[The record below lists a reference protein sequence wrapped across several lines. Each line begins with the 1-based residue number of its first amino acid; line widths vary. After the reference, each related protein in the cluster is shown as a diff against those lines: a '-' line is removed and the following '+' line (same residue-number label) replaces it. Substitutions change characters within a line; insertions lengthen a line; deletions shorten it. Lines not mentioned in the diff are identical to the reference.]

1 MKFILLC
8 LFLSS
13 WSLASSNDLTHRPKS
28 FNTSRG
34 KAVFVNF
41 THATYHITYDVS
53 KRRAMVLADM
63 RMDVVEAGR
72 PVFDSVA
79 NPYSIMLNGE
89 KVSASEVST
98 PSRETKVRILNKDVP
113 EGSHRLTIELP
124 LTNLVSFGGG
134 GVKSAFWNS
143 DINNRG
149 FLERYLPA
157 NFEYDQVKMDFVV
170 KFIGATTKQTI
181 YTNGEVTEH
190 PNNIFSISY
199 PPYYTSSSI
208 FFHTVPENSVE
219 EIRFTIKSID
229 GRDLPTVIYAA
240 SGSAEANNLE
250 GTRRHTL
257 ALIRELE
264 GDYGPFPHPSI
275 TIYNAGTGGMEYC
288 GATMTSLG
296 ALGHELFHSYFAR
309 GVMPANGNAGWI
321 DEALASW
328 RDGGYQKSYSLEGT
342 SRLSIWP
349 YYNRF
354 TDINAYRFG
363 ERFMS
368 YMDAKLESKGG
379 LKPFMRHMVENRL
392 FAPFFIEEFIAEM
405 SEYYKESV
413 KEDFYKYTFGN
424 QNIRNVSYVLRPEM
438 QETVAHEHD
447 HKAQHPHHQKMTL
460 KELENHL

>member
-13 WSLASSNDLTHRPKS
+13 WSLASSNDLDHRPKS
-28 FNTSRG
+28 FKVSRG
-34 KAVFVNF
+34 KAVFVDF
-41 THATYHITYDVS
+41 THATYHITYDIS
-53 KRRAMVLADM
+53 KRRTMVLADM
-63 RMDVVEAGR
+63 KMNVVEAGR
-72 PVFDSVA
+72 PVFDSVMK
-79 NPYSIMLNGE
+79 PYSVMLNGE
-89 KVSASEVST
+89 RVSVREVST
-98 PSRETKVRILNKDVP
+98 PSRETKVRVLNQDVP
-113 EGSHRLTIELP
+113 EGSHRLTIEIP

-157 NFEYDQVKMDFVV
+157 NLEYDQVKMDFVV
-170 KFIGATTKQTI
+170 KFIGASTKQAI

-190 PNNIFSISY
+190 PQNIFTISY
-199 PPYYTSSSI
+199 PSHYTSSSI
-208 FFHTVPENSVE
+208 FFHTVPVNSVE
-219 EIRFTIKSID
+219 EIRFNMKSID
-229 GRDLPTVIYAA
+229 GRDLPTVIYAS
-240 SGSAEANNLE
+240 SGSSEASNLE
-250 GTRRHTL
+250 GAKRH
-257 ALIRELE
+257 AQSIVKELE

-288 GATMTSLG
+288 GATMSSLG
-296 ALGHELFHSYFAR
+296 ALGHELFHSYFSR

-328 RDGGYQKSYSLEGT
+328 RDGGYQKSYSLQGT

-354 TDINAYRFG
+354 TDVNAYRFG

-379 LKPFMRHMVENRL
+379 LKPFMRHMVENKL
-392 FAPFFIEEFIAEM
+392 FTPFFIEEFIAEM

-424 QNIRNVSYVLRPEM
+424 QNISNVSYVLKHQLPQGIE
-438 QETVAHEHD
+438 
-447 HKAQHPHHQKMTL
+447 KAPQNEHPHHQKMSFE
-460 KELENHL
+460 ELENHL